1 MERITA
7 APFAAPPG
15 PLPFGNLFSGWVA
28 KQMGLPID
36 RLVIALAVPK
46 RKTSKQ
52 RRDTRRATH
61 SIEATRMG
69 RCPRCSSPVRT
80 HHVCGVCGY
89 YRGRPV
95 VEIEG

>member
-1 MERITA
+1 MRVTPA
-7 APFAAPPG
+7 SWSASRRRL
-15 PLPFGNLFSGWVA
+15 LPRRSARYPSASPSTGW
-28 KQMGLPID
+28 
-36 RLVIALAVPK
+36 VIALAVPK